1 MILGQIE
8 KVTIDGLALN
18 VDSVGTGTPVLCLH
32 AVGHDGHDFDALAQ
46 CLGHSYRFV
55 RLDWPGQG
63 QSAFDHSPASAARY
77 AELADKVI
85 DALGLVSPV
94 ILGNSIGGAAAIRI
108 AARRPLRGL
117 VLCDSGGLVEITSA
131 VTRICRFFEGF
142 FAAGE
147 RGAWWFG
154 LAFALHYSMILRG
167 AAARAQRRLIVKA
180 ARRSAP
186 VLRQAWASFGR
197 RDADVRGLAASLDVP
212 IWVAWAKRDGVLP
225 LKYCLPAIKQLKS
238 YTLTVFEGGH
248 SPFLEQ
254 PDAFAKGFEGFMTGL
269 PARAGG
275 TEPRSAEGGVT
286 YVLGTEGCTDSEA
299 TRS

>member
-1 MILGQIE
+1 M
-8 KVTIDGLALN
+8 
-18 VDSVGTGTPVLCLH
+18 
-32 AVGHDGHDFDALAQ
+32 
-46 CLGHSYRFV
+46 
-55 RLDWPGQG
+55 
-63 QSAFDHSPASAARY
+63 
-77 AELADKVI
+77 
-85 DALGLVSPV
+85 
-94 ILGNSIGGAAAIRI
+94 
-108 AARRPLRGL
+108 
-117 VLCDSGGLVEITSA
+117 
-131 VTRICRFFEGF
+131 
-142 FAAGE
+142 
-147 RGAWWFG
+147 
-154 LAFALHYSMILRG
+154 
-167 AAARAQRRLIVKA
+167 
-180 ARRSAP
+180 
-186 VLRQAWASFGR
+186 LRQAWASFGR